1 MAMKNVFERI
11 MEIKS
16 LQLNKGEIIQV
27 ERAER
32 GKEARKTRSGRP
44 AVKWGTC
51 SRHRRPRDEAKVGGP
66 GRREKK
72 LWLQSRVRAEAP

>member
-27 ERAER
+27 ERAQS
-32 GKEARKTRSGRP
+32 GKEARKTHSGRP

-51 SRHRRPRDEAKVGGP
+51 SRHRRPWDEAKVGGR
-66 GRREKK
+66 GRREK
-72 LWLQSRVRAEAP
+72 LWLQSGV